1 MVTRLPLPGQTVPAV
16 PEFSLMVL
24 LCIIQSSFSFVLF
37 FVSATRVGH
46 ILKQELPTLLGCLLP
61 FRFCFVFLFGAV
73 VRRAFTM
80 RGICSR
86 VSLAFG
92 PGHMLF
98 HTPLA
103 LGSRPPH
110 CFLLSRIGAHFFG
123 SLRGRDLCFL
133 FVFSL
138 FRLFCVLGF
147 SECLHAVFGEVGPPS
162 WVGR

>member
-16 PEFSLMVL
+16 LEFSLMVL
-24 LCIIQSSFSFVLF
+24 LF

-98 HTPLA
+98 PT
-103 LGSRPPH
+103 
-110 CFLLSRIGAHFFG
+110 LL
-123 SLRGRDLCFL
+123 
-133 FVFSL
+133 
-138 FRLFCVLGF
+138 
-147 SECLHAVFGEVGPPS
+147 
-162 WVGR
+162 